1 MVILGEKGLSGI
13 VKWIL
18 DFIFLGGLGIYVA
31 LPLALKWYMNTIY
44 RTSTE
49 NYYFLLGFLYITGI
63 VCLGLVN
70 EMRKIFKTLNRKNP
84 FMVDNVKSLNR
95 VGGACLVIAAAYI
108 FKVFFF
114 NSVLT
119 AIIAMV
125 FIIAGLFAIVLAEV
139 FQQAIAVK
147 EENDLT
153 V

>member
-1 MVILGEKGLSGI
+1 MVILGERGLSGL

-18 DFIFLGGLGIYVA
+18 DFIFLGGLGIYIT
-31 LPLALKWYMNTIY
+31 LPVALKWYMNTIY
-44 RTSTE
+44 RTNTE
-49 NYYFLLGFLYITGI
+49 NYYFLLGFLYLTGI
-63 VCLGLVN
+63 VCLGLVY

-84 FMVDNVKSLNR
+84 FMLDNVKSLNR
-95 VGGACLVIAAAYI
+95 VGVACFIIAAAYI
-108 FKVFFF
+108 IKIFCY

-125 FIIAGLFAIVLAEV
+125 FIIAGLFAVVLAEV
-139 FQQAIAVK
+139 FRQAVTVK